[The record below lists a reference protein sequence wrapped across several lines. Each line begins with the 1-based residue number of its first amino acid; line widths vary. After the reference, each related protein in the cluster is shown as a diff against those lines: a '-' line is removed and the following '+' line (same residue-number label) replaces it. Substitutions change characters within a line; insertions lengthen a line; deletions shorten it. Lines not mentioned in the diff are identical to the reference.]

1 MTSTAD
7 DTTRTRMVMSGKR
20 CWAEGAGAEV
30 ALVAAEVAAEF
41 RAERR
46 RDTSALGTSPSDDMG
61 TGSGFW
67 EGGGLLVAM
76 VAFRSR
82 GITAAQCGC
91 VLRRKSRKAT
101 RETGPRPRR
110 HREGALKRPLRLR
123 RGEGAQNSKV
133 FWGQTIKTSAAGT
146 ASWGVENT
154 CPRRTGCSPLPAL
167 VQ

>member
-1 MTSTAD
+1 
-7 DTTRTRMVMSGKR
+7 MVMSGER

-123 RGEGAQNSKV
+123 RGEGALNSR
-133 FWGQTIKTSAAGT
+133 Q
-146 ASWGVENT
+146 
-154 CPRRTGCSPLPAL
+154 
-167 VQ
+167 